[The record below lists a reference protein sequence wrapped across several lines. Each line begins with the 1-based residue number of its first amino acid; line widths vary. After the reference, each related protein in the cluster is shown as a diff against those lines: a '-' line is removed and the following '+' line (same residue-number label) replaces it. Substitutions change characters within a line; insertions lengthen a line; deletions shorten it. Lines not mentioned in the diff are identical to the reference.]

1 MQKETGWVSKV
12 SGAVLLMAL
21 KQGTCEGEVATTR
34 DSSSTTQYSAA
45 PLPVVLVGMSKASPT
60 SKGCTTNS
68 KMTELNKFMME
79 LLKEKEKATRM
90 EDMVSHT
97 LVRSTCTPHAN
108 LCTSCFLTRYSAQA
122 HVWNKEES

>member
-1 MQKETGWVSKV
+1 MGGSV
-12 SGAVLLMAL
+12 
-21 KQGTCEGEVATTR
+21 TTR

-45 PLPVVLVGMSKASPT
+45 PLPVVVVVMSKASPT

-79 LLKEKEKATRM
+79 LLKEKEKATMM

-97 LVRSTCTPHAN
+97 LVRSTCTTHAS
-108 LCTSCFLTRYSAQA
+108 TICFNQFSTACLP
-122 HVWNKEES
+122 